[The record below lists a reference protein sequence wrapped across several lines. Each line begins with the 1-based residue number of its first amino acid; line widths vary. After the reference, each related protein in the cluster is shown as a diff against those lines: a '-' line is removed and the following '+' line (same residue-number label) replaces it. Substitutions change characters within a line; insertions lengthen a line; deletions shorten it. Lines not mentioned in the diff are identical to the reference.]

1 MSGGVEEKELRVSE
15 VREAHVVLTRRRIGT
30 LFAPKLLTRVAQE
43 ATKPESKDTTLQT
56 RRRLR
61 SQKP

>member
-1 MSGGVEEKELRVSE
+1 VSGGIKEKELRVSE
-15 VREAHVVLTRRRIGT
+15 VREVHVVLTRRGVGT

-43 ATKPESKDTTLQT
+43 ATKPESKEMMLQT